1 MVADTQIEYYAALV
15 RFVLTYLVLPQV
27 ALIGIG
33 LLVCLF
39 RYKNLLK

>member
-1 MVADTQIEYYAALV
+1 MVADTQFEYYVALV
-15 RFVLTYLVLPQV
+15 KFVFTYLVLPQV

-33 LLVCLF
+33 LLICLF

>member
-1 MVADTQIEYYAALV
+1 MVADTQLEYYVALV
-15 RFVLTYLVLPQV
+15 KFVFTYLVLPQI

-33 LLVCLF
+33 LLICLF